1 MPTAPKDE
9 KRPRRRHR
17 RTAAWIIAMCTGAA
31 MASMFS
37 ASGRVDAE
45 ESTRPEKMAADDT
58 VFSSRK
64 DAEDFLART
73 LPLATAANPK
83 YYAKADKVETR
94 WLTKSIEFHDGAAAH
109 GIQISTDEEFTE
121 VRAGVATPGTHQA
134 VFSLGEVN
142 ISMEASGTDVTEAG
156 EPALG
161 IIFNCAAPKCI
172 QAKWSG
178 QASRSDST
186 DIYLQD
192 PALRARILAA
202 FEFLKSSG
210 PKSPS

>member
-1 MPTAPKDE
+1 
-9 KRPRRRHR
+9 
-17 RTAAWIIAMCTGAA
+17 MCAVAA
-31 MASMFS
+31 MNS
-37 ASGRVDAE
+37 ADAE
-45 ESTRPEKMAADDT
+45 QSMPSQRIAADET

-83 YYAKADKVETR
+83 YYAKTDRAETR
-94 WLTKSIEFHDGAAAH
+94 WLTKSIEFHDGPPAH
-109 GIQISTDEEFTE
+109 GIQVSTDEEFTE

-134 VFSLGEVN
+134 VFSLGDVN
-142 ISMEASGTDVTEAG
+142 ISMETSDTDVTETG

-178 QASRSDST
+178 QASPSDAT
-186 DIYLQD
+186 DIYLAD
-192 PALRARILAA
+192 ATLRARILAA

-210 PKSPS
+210 PKAPS

>member
-1 MPTAPKDE
+1 
-9 KRPRRRHR
+9 
-17 RTAAWIIAMCTGAA
+17 MCAVAA
-31 MASMFS
+31 MHSA
-37 ASGRVDAE
+37 ASGSDAE
-45 ESTRPEKMAADDT
+45 KSTPSPKMAADET
-58 VFSSRK
+58 TFSSRR

-83 YYAKADKVETR
+83 YYSKADKAETR
-94 WLTKSIEFHDGAAAH
+94 WLTKSIEFHDGPPAH
-109 GIQISTDEEFTE
+109 GIQVSTDEEFTE

-134 VFSLGEVN
+134 VFSLGDVG
-142 ISMEASGTDVTEAG
+142 ISMETSDTDVTEAG

>member
-1 MPTAPKDE
+1 MCAVV
-9 KRPRRRHR
+9 
-17 RTAAWIIAMCTGAA
+17 AMYSA
-31 MASMFS
+31 
-37 ASGRVDAE
+37 ASGLDAE
-45 ESTRPEKMAADDT
+45 KSMPSQRIAADEA

-83 YYAKADKVETR
+83 YYAKADKAETR
-94 WLTKSIEFHDGAAAH
+94 WLTKSIEFHDGPPPR
-109 GIQISTDEEFTE
+109 GIQVSTDEEYTE
-121 VRAGVATPGTHQA
+121 ARAGVATPGTHQA
-134 VFSLGEVN
+134 VFSLGDVN
-142 ISMEASGTDVTEAG
+142 ISMETSDTDVTEAG

-178 QASRSDST
+178 QASPSDWT

-192 PALRARILAA
+192 ATLRARILVA

-210 PKSPS
+210 PKSP

>member
-1 MPTAPKDE
+1 MCAVV
-9 KRPRRRHR
+9 
-17 RTAAWIIAMCTGAA
+17 AMNSA
-31 MASMFS
+31 
-37 ASGRVDAE
+37 ASGLDAE
-45 ESTRPEKMAADDT
+45 KSMPSQRMAADET
-58 VFSSRK
+58 IFSSRK

-83 YYAKADKVETR
+83 YYAKTDKAETR
-94 WLTKSIEFHDGAAAH
+94 WLTKSIEFQDGPPAR
-109 GIQISTDEEFTE
+109 GIQVSTNEEFTE

-134 VFSLGEVN
+134 VFSLGVVN
-142 ISMEASGTDVTEAG
+142 ISMETSDTDVTQAG

-172 QAKWSG
+172 EAKWSG
-178 QASRSDST
+178 QASSSDWT

-192 PALRARILAA
+192 ATLRARILAA

>member
-1 MPTAPKDE
+1 MNSAAP
-9 KRPRRRHR
+9 
-17 RTAAWIIAMCTGAA
+17 
-31 MASMFS
+31 
-37 ASGRVDAE
+37 GRADAE
-45 ESTRPEKMAADDT
+45 KSMPSQKIAADET

-83 YYAKADKVETR
+83 YYAKTDKAETR
-94 WLTKSIEFHDGAAAH
+94 WLTKSIEFQDGPPAH
-109 GIQISTDEEFTE
+109 GIQVFTHEEYTE

-134 VFSLGEVN
+134 VFSLGDVN
-142 ISMEASGTDVTEAG
+142 ISMETSDTDATGAG

-178 QASRSDST
+178 QASLSDWT

-192 PALRARILAA
+192 ATLRARIFTA

-210 PKSPS
+210 PRSPS

>member
-1 MPTAPKDE
+1 
-9 KRPRRRHR
+9 
-17 RTAAWIIAMCTGAA
+17 MCAVAA
-31 MASMFS
+31 MHS
-37 ASGRVDAE
+37 ALSKSDAE
-45 ESTRPEKMAADDT
+45 EPTASKKIAAAET

-83 YYAKADKVETR
+83 YYAKTDKAETR
-94 WLTKSIEFHDGAAAH
+94 WLTKSIEFHDGPPGH
-109 GIQISTDEEFTE
+109 GIQVSTDEEFTE

-134 VFSLGEVN
+134 VFSFGDVK
-142 ISMEASGTDVTEAG
+142 ISMESSDTDVTGAG

-178 QASRSDST
+178 QASLSDWT
-186 DIYLQD
+186 DIYLAD
-192 PALRARILAA
+192 ATLRARILAA

-210 PKSPS
+210 TKSPS

>member
-1 MPTAPKDE
+1 
-9 KRPRRRHR
+9 
-17 RTAAWIIAMCTGAA
+17 MCAVAA
-31 MASMFS
+31 MHS
-37 ASGRVDAE
+37 ASSGSDAE
-45 ESTRPEKMAADDT
+45 QSMPSQKMAADAT

-73 LPLATAANPK
+73 LPLATAVNPE
-83 YYAKADKVETR
+83 YYSKTDKAETR
-94 WLTKSIEFHDGAAAH
+94 WLTKSIEFQDGPPGH
-109 GIQISTDEEFTE
+109 GILISTDEEFTE

-134 VFSLGEVN
+134 IFSLGDVN
-142 ISMEASGTDVTEAG
+142 ISMESSDTDATAAG

-178 QASRSDST
+178 QASSADWT

-192 PALRARILAA
+192 ATVRGRILAA
-202 FEFLKSSG
+202 FEFLKSRT
-210 PKSPS
+210 PDAP